1 MAEAV
6 AAGAGSEPAEPDG
19 RRRRGSRRRRALLD
33 AALRVIGRDGLS
45 AVSQR
50 AVAAEAGLPASAVYY
65 YFATLDELVVAVLV
79 DVNDRLLAELD
90 ALPAGRAALDAL
102 ATWTADYTHRHPE
115 QVCAELE
122 LWVLGTRRVDLR
134 GELDRWDAG
143 LRAAA
148 ARLTD
153 DPVAVDAVVAVVNGY
168 CWQAVGDD
176 RYDADRLAAIL
187 RHVVER
193 D

>member
-1 MAEAV
+1 MPEAELDA
-6 AAGAGSEPAEPDG
+6 EPAELDG

-33 AALRVIGRDGLS
+33 AALRVIGRDGLA

-50 AVAAEAGLPASAVYY
+50 AVAVAAGLPASAVYY
-65 YFATLDELVVAVLV
+65 YFATIDELVVAVLV
-79 DVNDRLLAELD
+79 DTNDRLLAELA
-90 ALPAGRAALDAL
+90 ALPAGPAAL
-102 ATWTADYTHRHPE
+102 ATWTVDCTRRHPE
-115 QVCAELE
+115 EVRAELE
-122 LWVLGTRRVDLR
+122 LWVLGTRRPDLR

-148 ARLTD
+148 ARLTA
-153 DPVAVDAVVAVVNGY
+153 DPVAVDAVVAAVNGY

-176 RYDADRLAAIL
+176 RYTADRLAAIL
-187 RHVVER
+187 RHILRAAPVAP